1 MGNGPGGLSNTIQ
14 AHGVV
19 KTFTTRTETVCYL
32 TSNQAMSSQHV
43 QLAQLPAA

>member
-32 TSNQAMSSQHV
+32 TSNQAMSSHE